1 MRLVTLGRNFRRSSN
16 SWRDPCW
23 GRELRAL
30 EGRRERV
37 EQLERDRDPSRILS
51 GTVPM
56 VF

>member
-1 MRLVTLGRNFRRSSN
+1 MRLVTLGRDFRRSSN
-16 SWRDPCW
+16 SRRDPCC

-51 GTVPM
+51 GMVPM